1 MKILKSIKKYFLK
14 CLNKYF
20 VFMIGIFITSSAFC
34 DPAADPLAATVLP
47 QIQALFGPTSTISY
61 CIYLAEIIVGA
72 VGYVKT
78 KNLLIL
84 IGVPILVIFTSAMFT
99 YIGGK

>member
-1 MKILKSIKKYFLK
+1 MKIPKLIKKQHLK
-14 CLNKYF
+14 CSNKYF
-20 VFMIGIFITSSAFC
+20 TFMLCMFMASTAFC
-34 DPAADPLAATVLP
+34 DSADPLAATVLP
-47 QIQALFGPTSTISY
+47 QVQALFGPTSTISY

-99 YIGGK
+99 YITGK